1 MSVNK
6 VFISYSRKD
15 SAFALT
21 LAQEVRAAGVDIWI
35 DQLDIHVGD
44 LWDVSVENALT
55 NASCVL
61 VILSPFSIASNNV
74 QDEIAFALDSD
85 KRIIPVI
92 LEECTIPFRLR
103 RWMHIDFS
111 KDFQEGFRHLMA
123 ALDQPAIVQQKVLQF
138 AGKNIAPTE
147 HYLDRMTSSQNAVL
161 AKSAIAALEKQERSD
176 HPKPQLKAEQAI
188 AKAKHTRKLISKTY
202 IIVCSV
208 ILVLAAMSW
217 MIVLMNV
224 SKKETVSMTHTSAS
238 NLVASFDPQLF
249 PAYIFSTEGKQAV
262 HTTEVTASL
271 ITTSA
276 PENILTKNESAS
288 TIKND
293 APVKSAPGSKTNKSL
308 LSIGQ
313 SLKGGVIIYVDS
325 TGEHGIIA
333 SEKELGSMNFEAAIK
348 KCLSFKSGGDDDWR
362 LPSKE
367 ELNMIYEYRSF
378 FAYISPGMY
387 WSSTE
392 VDKNTAAVQNLYDGR
407 AGGFNKG
414 MSCNVKPVRN
424 F

>member
-1 MSVNK
+1 MSANK

-15 SAFALT
+15 SAFALA

-44 LWDVSVENALT
+44 LWDVSVENALA

-61 VILSPFSIASNNV
+61 VILSPFSISSNNV
-74 QDEIAFALDSD
+74 QDEIAYALDSD

-103 RWMHIDFS
+103 RWIHIDFS

-123 ALDQPAIVQQKVLQF
+123 ALDQPTIVQQKVLQF
-138 AGKNIAPTE
+138 AGNKISSTE
-147 HYLDRMTSSQNAVL
+147 HYFDRIPSSQNTVL

-176 HPKPQLKAEQAI
+176 QPKPQPKSEQAI
-188 AKAKHTRKLISKTY
+188 TKEKRARKLISKTY
-202 IIVCSV
+202 IIICSI
-208 ILVLAAMSW
+208 ILIIAAMGW

-224 SKKETVSMTHTSAS
+224 SKEEAAS
-238 NLVASFDPQLF
+238 VNSTQANTLEASFNQQLF
-249 PAYIFSTEGKQAV
+249 PAPVFSLEENQVVNTAEVKESSNTISTEKNIPPTKEAGS
-262 HTTEVTASL
+262 TA
-271 ITTSA
+271 T
-276 PENILTKNESAS
+276 
-288 TIKND
+288 ND
-293 APVKSAPGSKTNKSL
+293 EPVKSASNSKTNKSL
-308 LSIGQ
+308 MQIGH
-313 SLKGGVIIYVDS
+313 SLKGGIIIYVDT

-333 SEKELGSMNFEAAIK
+333 SEKELGDMNFETALK
-348 KCLSFKSGGDDDWR
+348 KCASFKSGGEDDWR

-367 ELNMIYEYRSF
+367 ELNMIYEYRAF
-378 FAYISPGMY
+378 FYSISPGMF

-392 VDKNTAAVQNLYDGR
+392 VDKNTAAVQNLFDGR
-407 AGGFNKG
+407 AGSFNKG

>member
-1 MSVNK
+1 MSANK
-6 VFISYSRKD
+6 IFISYSRKD
-15 SAFALT
+15 SAFALA
-21 LAQEVRAAGVDIWI
+21 LAQEVRRAGADIWI

-44 LWDVSVENALT
+44 LWDVAVENALA

-103 RWMHIDFS
+103 RWIHIDFS

-123 ALDQPAIVQQKVLQF
+123 ALDQPAIVPQKVLQF
-138 AGKNIAPTE
+138 AGNKNSSAE
-147 HYLDRMTSSQNAVL
+147 HYADRIPSSQNSVL
-161 AKSAIAALEKQERSD
+161 AKSAIAALEKQERPD
-176 HPKPQLKAEQAI
+176 HPKPQPREEQAI
-188 AKAKHTRKLISKTY
+188 VKAKRTRKLISKTY
-202 IIVCSV
+202 IIVCSI

-217 MIVLMNV
+217 MIVLMNIT
-224 SKKETVSMTHTSAS
+224 KKEALPIS
-238 NLVASFDPQLF
+238 NTGSNNLSASFDQQLF
-249 PAYIFSTEGKQAV
+249 PAELFSIQQTQMVNTAETQYTAHTIPAEEVIPSTKETQLRGKNDEPV
-262 HTTEVTASL
+262 
-271 ITTSA
+271 
-276 PENILTKNESAS
+276 NSAS
-288 TIKND
+288 K
-293 APVKSAPGSKTNKSL
+293 SKTNKPVMR
-308 LSIGQ
+308 IGQ
-313 SLKGGVIIYVDS
+313 SLQGGVIIYVDA

-333 SEKELGSMNFEAAIK
+333 SEKELGSMNFATAVK
-348 KCLSFKSGGDDDWR
+348 KCLSFKSGGEDDWR

-378 FAYISPGMY
+378 FSSISPGMY

-392 VDKNTAAVQNLYDGR
+392 VDKNTASVQNLFDGR
-407 AGGFNKG
+407 TGSFNKG